1 MARISNSSSGNV
13 PSQLELQR
21 HAKRFHT
28 KKHLGQNFLV
38 DPSQLE
44 RIADSLHLTA
54 QDEVLEIG
62 PGLGFLTSYLAA
74 SGAKITAVELDRS
87 AVSELNDRKLENLTV
102 VHDDFLRF
110 DLTELTGKLAPGLKL
125 KVAGNVPYQITSK
138 IVARLFGELDCPSPW
153 FASLDRIVMT
163 VQLEV
168 ARRFVASPGSGDYSQ
183 ISLLTQFYCTPE
195 LLEVVPSDSF
205 YPVPQVESAVVLFTP
220 RPNPPVDCRNLR
232 LLRQVIQAGFRQ
244 RRKMLKNNL
253 SFLSLS
259 QEELNSIFKSLNFD
273 PQIRAE
279 RLSLKQFALLADA
292 LDELTSKDSH
302 SADA

>member
-1 MARISNSSSGNV
+1 
-13 PSQLELQR
+13 
-21 HAKRFHT
+21 
-28 KKHLGQNFLV
+28 
-38 DPSQLE
+38 
-44 RIADSLHLTA
+44 
-54 QDEVLEIG
+54 
-62 PGLGFLTSYLAA
+62 
-74 SGAKITAVELDRS
+74 
-87 AVSELNDRKLENLTV
+87 
-102 VHDDFLRF
+102 
-110 DLTELTGKLAPGLKL
+110 
-125 KVAGNVPYQITSK
+125 
-138 IVARLFGELDCPSPW
+138 
-153 FASLDRIVMT
+153 MT